1 MENRDLTVGEPG
13 KVIRSYC
20 LPLFGSMFFQ
30 QLYTLADSFVAG
42 RFIGENAL
50 ASIGNGYEIT
60 LLFIAF
66 ATGCNTGCSVNAA
79 RHFGAK
85 NYKKVRTAITTALLS
100 TAVMCAL
107 LMTLGF
113 FGSPFLL
120 HLIHTPEALLAD
132 SITYLRIYTGGL
144 GFMFLYN
151 VSTGIFSALGDSKT
165 PFCFLA
171 VSSTANIFLDILFV
185 AQFNMGVA
193 GVGWATFLCQGAACV
208 PAALVVLKKFRK
220 LPTEKVPIV
229 TKESLKDF
237 VFVAIPATL
246 QQGVI
251 VTGNMIIQSVV
262 NLYGAA
268 VTAGYSVAVKLIN
281 LTTGCFGTIGNGFT
295 NYTSQNLGA
304 EKPERVRA
312 GFWASTRIVW
322 CIALGSCLLCEF
334 FPTTLVKLFVSNP
347 TDVVLQTA
355 VDFLRIAAPFYFAP
369 AIKIICD
376 GFFCGAK
383 QMWMVVFS
391 LGMDLGLRA
400 GIAAA
405 CSAIFKTSFSVWF
418 AWPVGWVIA
427 AVVTLWIYHERIAKM
442 VGSRKL
448 TASVG

>member
-1 MENRDLTVGEPG
+1 MENRDLTIGDPG
-13 KVIRSYC
+13 KVIRSYS

-66 ATGCNTGCSVNAA
+66 ATGCSTGCSVNAA

-85 NYKKVRTAITTALLS
+85 NYKKVRTAISTALLS
-100 TAVMCAL
+100 TAVMCAV
-107 LMTLGF
+107 LMTFGF
-113 FGSPFLL
+113 FCTPFLL
-120 HLIHTPEALLAD
+120 HLIHTPKALLAD
-132 SITYLRIYTGGL
+132 SLTYLRIYTGGL

-193 GVGWATFLCQGAACV
+193 GVGFATFLCQGAACV
-208 PAALVVLKKFRK
+208 PAALVVLKKFKK
-220 LPTEKVPIV
+220 LPTEKAPII
-229 TKESLKDF
+229 TKEALFDF
-237 VFVAIPATL
+237 FFVAIPATL

-304 EKPERVRA
+304 EKPERVKA

-322 CIALGSCLLCEF
+322 CIALVSCLLCEF
-334 FPTTLVKLFVSNP
+334 FPTTLVNLFLGDP

-391 LGMDLGLRA
+391 LGLDLGLRA

-405 CSAIFKTSFSVWF
+405 CSAIFKTEFSVWF

-427 AVVTLWIYHERIAKM
+427 AVVTLAIYHGDIQKM
-442 VGSRKL
+442 VDNTKL
-448 TASVG
+448 TASKT

>member
-1 MENRDLTVGEPG
+1 MENRDLTIGEPG
-13 KVIRSYC
+13 KVIRSYS

-42 RFIGENAL
+42 RFIDENAL

-66 ATGCNTGCSVNAA
+66 ATGCRTGCSVNAA

-85 NYKKVRTAITTALLS
+85 DYKKVRTAITTALLS

-120 HLIHTPEALLAD
+120 HLIHTPETLLAD
-132 SITYLRIYTGGL
+132 SLTYLRIYAGGL

-171 VSSTANIFLDILFV
+171 ISSTANIFLDILFV
-185 AQFNMGVA
+185 AQFDMGVA

-220 LPTEKVPIV
+220 LPTEKAPLV
-229 TKESLKDF
+229 TKESLFDF
-237 VFVAIPATL
+237 IYVAIPATL
-246 QQGVI
+246 QQGII
-251 VTGNMIIQSVV
+251 VTGNMIIQGVV

-295 NYTSQNLGA
+295 NYTRRTLARGS
-304 EKPERVRA
+304 R
-312 GFWASTRIVW
+312 S
-322 CIALGSCLLCEF
+322 ALGRAFGPRRELCGALRLPPAFCVSF
-334 FPTTLVKLFVSNP
+334 FPRRL
-347 TDVVLQTA
+347 
-355 VDFLRIAAPFYFAP
+355 
-369 AIKIICD
+369 
-376 GFFCGAK
+376 
-383 QMWMVVFS
+383 
-391 LGMDLGLRA
+391 
-400 GIAAA
+400 
-405 CSAIFKTSFSVWF
+405 
-418 AWPVGWVIA
+418 
-427 AVVTLWIYHERIAKM
+427 
-442 VGSRKL
+442 
-448 TASVG
+448 